1 MATRDTGGGRSA
13 TLGLSTMLPGLLLVI
28 VIFWALAAVLMLT
41 GTLINAREIEDD
53 VAVINNQVTPIDED
67 LDNIKLA
74 AETNRIATRIRE
86 AATPLTGQLDD
97 VISAARSIDRRASSI
112 LSTAGDI
119 NETAGAIN
127 GTVRSI
133 NANVTSISGSVVSIH
148 GTVQDIGASVDSIHG
163 TVRSIFANVVNIFS
177 TVGPAGATDRSI
189 RGNVRRILRTFVAL
203 RPEVNSIDRGV
214 SAINRRAD
222 RAADAARLLHS
233 DLSRVS
239 NQVGPGHNAPSLN
252 GLSIH
257 GHANSIDCAVVVNGS
272 YCNQ

>member
-1 MATRDTGGGRSA
+1 MANGVRERGA
-13 TLGLSTMLPGLLLVI
+13 TLGLAPALPGLLLVI

-97 VISAARSIDRRASSI
+97 VISAAQSIDRRASSI
-112 LSTAGDI
+112 LATAGDI
-119 NETAGAIN
+119 NETAVA
-127 GTVRSI
+127 I
-133 NANVTSISGSVVSIH
+133 NANVTSIGGSVVSIH
-148 GTVQDIGASVDSIHG
+148 DTVQSIGANVDSIHG

-222 RAADAARLLHS
+222 RAADVVRGLHS
-233 DLSRVS
+233 DLSRVDT
-239 NQVGPGHNAPSLN
+239 QVGVNHRSGS
-252 GLSIH
+252 GFGIH
-257 GHANSIDCAVVVNGS
+257 GHANSIDCALGGS
-272 YCNQ
+272 YCGQ